1 VALLVAM
8 EVSVV
13 AAIVFG
19 FIAGHVTPLTA
30 AASVICGVG
39 SGIYTLT
46 TVGLS
51 GEPTRKPRVLDWFI
65 IVCFGLFTLRSFC
78 WVLFVDGED
87 LSILS
92 ENNFSDMP
100 LHLTFINYLA
110 RGPSFWPDNPIYS
123 GLKLHYP
130 IGTDL
135 FNALL
140 KMMGLNEIL
149 ALIAVGLAASLITCV
164 ALYQWGKGF
173 AVAGFLFSGGTAGF
187 SFFSDLWDSFREFLH
202 TGHFVFSICDY
213 QFYEAWKNIALA
225 MFVTQRGLLYAI
237 PAGLFLLCSW
247 RDRWLRNKTSALP
260 LPIEAVFFSTLP
272 LFNVHAFIWF
282 SALLGYWLAVG
293 PPGIR
298 LHVAKLVGVSF
309 IPATIFVALVTGL
322 FCPGGSMAHVIH
334 LQPGWLQAD
343 DGFVEFWFGNFGV
356 LPLCTAALL
365 LLLFWK
371 IEFRRASPE
380 GKRWHLAKL
389 RFRFIKRDWRENEV
403 RTAPAFTIPAIA
415 LFLLACIVMFAPWEW
430 DNTKMMVWSYFV
442 VLPFLWQYVVKPLP
456 RLAGAAL
463 CILLFFSG
471 FVSLWG
477 GIDRS
482 HTGWPIV
489 NRQEMHDI
497 RIAIRDL
504 PVNETFAAYPDLNHP
519 LLLSGCKLAEGFEG
533 HLHSHG
539 IDYRPRLRQLDALLS
554 GRADW
559 GQIADELHIRYLF
572 WGGLEQEHYPQSLA
586 PWRQQCPVI
595 AHGAWGTIYDLKPQ
609 PTSVS
614 SR

>member
-1 VALLVAM
+1 MALLVAM

-30 AASVICGVG
+30 AASVICAVG

-46 TVGLS
+46 TVGLC
-51 GEPTRKPRVLDWFI
+51 GQPTRKPTVLDWFI
-65 IVCFGLFTLRSFC
+65 IVCFGLFALRSFC

-123 GLKLHYP
+123 GFKLHYP

-213 QFYEAWKNIALA
+213 QFYEAWKNVALA

-247 RDRWLRNKTSALP
+247 RDRWLCNKTSALP
-260 LPIEAVFFSTLP
+260 LPIEAVLFSTLP
-272 LFNVHAFIWF
+272 LFSVHAFIWF
-282 SALLGYWLAVG
+282 SALLGYWLVVG

-322 FCPGGSMAHVIH
+322 FSPGGSMAHVIH
-334 LQPGWLQAD
+334 LHPGWLQAD

-356 LPLCTAALL
+356 LPLCTAALVL
-365 LLLFWK
+365 LIFWK
-371 IEFRRASPE
+371 IEVRPASPD
-380 GKRWHLAKL
+380 GMRWHLAKL

-403 RTAPAFTIPAIA
+403 RTAPAFTIPAMG

-430 DNTKMMVWSYFV
+430 DNTKMMVWSYLA

-477 GIDRS
+477 GIDHS

-489 NRQEMHDI
+489 NRQELHDI

-559 GQIADELHIRYLF
+559 GQIAGDLHIRYLF

-586 PWRQQCPVI
+586 PWRQQCRVI